1 MNKPVSKAIDV
12 SVFFDSAAFTR
23 DLEQCSEPIN
33 LFKSAL
39 AEMRENMDREF
50 KAGIQI
56 QRLIYG
62 RSHVLDIMLA
72 SAWQLFNW
80 PPHSNVALIAVGGY
94 GRGELHPHSDIDLL
108 LLFDGVNP
116 EDYNHSI
123 SGFLTF
129 LWDIKLDVGSS
140 VRSIKDCFEQSK
152 ADITVATNLIESR
165 TITGNSALRETMY
178 AQVSSEQAWGGK
190 AFLKAKI
197 AEQKERHI
205 RTNNT
210 EYNLEPNIKN
220 SPGGLRDI
228 HTIVWVAKR
237 YFGAK
242 LLDDLVTHGFISSS
256 ELKILN
262 HGQHYLWKIRY
273 ALHMMM
279 DKREDRLLLDHQRSL
294 ANFFGFSNQ
303 KGKLA
308 VEQFMGRYYR
318 IAMQLSG
325 FNDILLQYFEESL
338 DTDQPSII
346 EPINNR
352 FELHNNFLQTT
363 NDKVFKHQPFALME
377 LFVLLA
383 QNRQI
388 AGVRASTIRSIREHW
403 HLIDDDFRADLRNI
417 TLFMELL
424 RQPDGVS
431 TELKR
436 MIRYGILGRYIP
448 KFGHIIGQMQHDLFH
463 IYTVDAHTVKVI
475 RKCRQFRHPEHKE
488 QFPIAHAVVNQLP
501 KMELLYIAAL
511 YHDIAKGRGGDH
523 SELGAEDVLTFCEV
537 HRLGKWD
544 TQLVAW
550 LVRNHLLMSMT
561 AQRKDITDPEI
572 IHAFAA
578 HMGDVTHLDYLYVL
592 TVADINATNNKL
604 WNNWRASLMR
614 QLYVETKLA
623 LKRGLENPVN
633 HQDLIDQVQHE
644 ALEILAK
651 SDVDVDKIQ
660 ALWAN
665 VGEDYFIHE
674 TAKNIAWHTQAIIEH
689 GGSEKTLVLIKKT
702 SLRLFEGA
710 SDMFI
715 YTKSA
720 DKLFAVTVATLD
732 QLSLNIQDARIYQTQ
747 SKFTFNSYTI
757 LTQEN
762 KSIPDDAKKIASI
775 KSDIIK
781 KLSSPKR
788 YSSIIRRRVSRQLKL
803 FTIPSRVKFST
814 DPSKSYTQ
822 VEVISPDRPGLLAV
836 IGDLFATHNINVC
849 KAKITIVGEKV
860 VDLFF
865 ITDCTGSL
873 VEDPEFIHL
882 LQCEICKQLDQH
894 VSATVQ

>member
-1 MNKPVSKAIDV
+1 MENATGKQVDISI
-12 SVFFDSAAFTR
+12 FFDRDKFTR
-23 DLEQCSEPIN
+23 DLEHCSQPIG
-33 LFKSAL
+33 LFKSTL
-39 AEMRENMDREF
+39 EIMRECMDREF

-62 RSHVLDIMLA
+62 RSQILDIMLTAAWKLFDWPSENNA
-72 SAWQLFNW
+72 S
-80 PPHSNVALIAVGGY
+80 LIAVGGY

-108 LLFDGVNP
+108 LLFEGVDP
-116 EDYNHSI
+116 ETYNQSI
-123 SGFLTF
+123 SEFLTF

-140 VRSIKDCFEQSK
+140 VRSIQDCFEQSK
-152 ADITVATNLIESR
+152 CDITIATNLIESR
-165 TITGNSALRETMY
+165 TITGCSSLRNRMY
-178 AQVSSEQAWGGK
+178 EQIASEQAWSAK
-190 AFLKAKI
+190 EFLQAKT
-197 AEQKERHI
+197 AEQKERHK

-228 HTIVWVAKR
+228 HTIGWVAKR
-237 YFGAK
+237 YFGAT
-242 LLDDLVTHGFISSS
+242 LLDDLVTHGFISRS

-262 HGQHYLWKIRY
+262 HGQLYLWKIRY
-273 ALHMMM
+273 ALHMMNS
-279 DKREDRLLLDHQRSL
+279 KREDRLLLDQQRNL
-294 ANFFGFSNQ
+294 ADFFGYRDQ

-318 IAMQLSG
+318 IAMQLTG

-338 DTDQPSII
+338 NSCEQSII

-352 FELHNNFLQTT
+352 FELHNNFLQVTH
-363 NDKVFKHQPFALME
+363 DKVFQHQPFALME

-403 HLIDDDFRADLRNI
+403 HLIDDDFRADLSNI

-424 RQPDGVS
+424 RQQDGVS

-436 MIRYGILGRYIP
+436 MIRYGILGRYLP
-448 KFGHIIGQMQHDLFH
+448 EFGRIVGQMQHDLFH

-501 KMELLYIAAL
+501 KIELLYIAAL
-511 YHDIAKGRGGDH
+511 YHDIGKGRGGDH
-523 SELGAEDVLTFCEV
+523 SELGAIDVLKFCEI

-544 TQLVAW
+544 TQLIAW
-550 LVRNHLLMSMT
+550 LVSNHLLMSMT
-561 AQRKDITDPEI
+561 AQRKDISDPEI
-572 IHAFAA
+572 IYAFAE
-578 HMGDVTHLDYLYVL
+578 HMGDVTHLDYLYAL
-592 TVADINATNNKL
+592 TVADINATNNTL

-633 HQDLIDQVQHE
+633 YQDLIEQVQQE
-644 ALEILAK
+644 ALEILSI
-651 SDVDVDKIQ
+651 SDIEPEKIHE
-660 ALWAN
+660 LWST
-665 VGEDYFIHE
+665 VSEDYFIHE
-674 TAKNIAWHTQAIIEH
+674 TAKNIAWHTKAIIEH
-689 GGSEKTLVLIKKT
+689 KGSEKTLVLIKKT
-702 SLRLFEGA
+702 TLRLYEGA
-710 SDMFI
+710 SEMFI
-715 YTKSA
+715 YTKTA

-732 QLSLNIQDARIYQTQ
+732 QISLSIQDARIYQTQ
-747 SKFTFNSYTI
+747 SQFTFNSYTV

-762 KSIPDDAKKIASI
+762 KSLPDDDKKLREI
-775 KSDIIK
+775 KNKIIK
-781 KLSSPKR
+781 KLSSPSR

-803 FTIPSRVKFST
+803 FSIPSRVKFST
-814 DPSKSYTQ
+814 DSSKNYTQ
-822 VEVISPDRPGLLAV
+822 VEIISPDRPGLLAV
-836 IGDLFATHNINVC
+836 IGEVFATHNIIVC
-849 KAKITIVGEKV
+849 KAKINTVGEKV

-865 ITDCTGSL
+865 ITDCTGAL
-873 VEDPEFIHL
+873 VEDPEFIYL
-882 LQCEICKQLDQH
+882 LQQEICKQLDQH
-894 VSATVQ
+894 VSAALQ